1 MKIASTLFN
10 WLNKAASQPEL
21 NPASASPATVKPQAA
36 AVPASNIPQDR
47 VQFSELAQKLS
58 QASAAEGEAQITL
71 EERLA
76 LRQEMEPQTYKPSLM
91 QMAMKFLRSGLS

>member
-1 MKIASTLFN
+1 MKIASTLLN
-10 WLNKAASQPEL
+10 WLTQAATQPEL
-21 NPASASPATVKPQAA
+21 NPTTAAPAA
-36 AVPASNIPQDR
+36 AKSQIAANPSPTGPQDK

-58 QASAAEGEAQITL
+58 QASTTEGAAQITL

-76 LRQEMEPQTYKPSLM
+76 LRQDVEPQTYKPSLM